1 MLRHLALVALLGC
14 GQAQAP
20 TEPSTARAEVTGAID
35 AFVSA
40 GRTPAA
46 YRELSTGLIALRDRA
61 PAVSDEVER
70 RLVALALVPTIQI
83 ADTSPN
89 AQVERL
95 ALTVWPTLLAPAGTP
110 IDSDVWPRATEDGWT
125 YLERLCRED
134 QVVGCAAVVPE
145 FRAHVVA
152 ATVADRAY
160 SRMKYAI
167 AACDECADDQG
178 WHEVR
183 RGWEGVARSAAAT
196 LAGVDHRGRVEAW
209 PIAGVGAQREDRAPA
224 FEIEIGAAGEL
235 LFDGYS
241 YDSTF
246 RRPILRD
253 AKQRGTVA
261 FYMQPAA
268 PLRQLAELLRDAHA
282 AGFPTITLLA
292 REPSYP
298 FARRAYTLATS
309 RASFT
314 GMDRPIQ
321 LFLRTVDTDA
331 ATEMAVRACRE
342 RARAG
347 LADHSPSRP
356 DFRTGSR
363 ASC

>member
-20 TEPSTARAEVTGAID
+20 TEPSTARAELTGAVD
-35 AFVSA
+35 AFVAA
-40 GRTPAA
+40 GRTPSA
-46 YRELSTGLIALRDRA
+46 YHELSTELIVLRERTPAL
-61 PAVSDEVER
+61 SDEVER
-70 RLVALALVPTIQI
+70 RLVALSLVPTIQN

-95 ALTVWPTLLAPAGTP
+95 ALTVWPTLLAPPGTP

-134 QVVGCAAVVPE
+134 HVVGCATVVPE

-152 ATVADRAY
+152 AAVADRAY
-160 SRMKYAI
+160 SRMKHAM
-167 AACDECADDQG
+167 AACTDCGDDEG
-178 WHEVR
+178 WREIR
-183 RGWEGVARSAAAT
+183 RGWEGVARTAAAT
-196 LAGVDHRGRVEAW
+196 LAEVDHRGRVEMW
-209 PIAGVGAQREDRAPA
+209 PIAGAGALREERSPA
-224 FEIEIGAAGEL
+224 VEIEIGVTGEL

-246 RRPILRD
+246 RRSILRD
-253 AKQRGTVA
+253 ARQRGSVA

-268 PLRQLAELLRDAHA
+268 PLHQLAALLRDAHA

-292 REPSYP
+292 REPIYP
-298 FARRAYTLATS
+298 FARHEYTLSTS
-309 RASFT
+309 RVSFSS
-314 GMDRPIQ
+314 MDRPIQ
-321 LFLRTVDTDA
+321 LFLRTVDTRA

-347 LADHSPSRP
+347 LADRGTSTP
-356 DFRTGSR
+356 DSRTGSR